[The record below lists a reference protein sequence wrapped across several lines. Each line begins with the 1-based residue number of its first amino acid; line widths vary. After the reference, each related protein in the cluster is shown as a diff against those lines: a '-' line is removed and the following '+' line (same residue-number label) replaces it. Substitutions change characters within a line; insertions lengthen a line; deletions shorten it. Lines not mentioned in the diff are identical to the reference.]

1 METEARNALTAAALP
16 PASRGGRTTPLRGWT
31 VFGTPTGWTVFQIP
45 STPGLAAAGGRLPW
59 RPELPLPLPATGLR
73 SAAPC
78 RIRSRAVRPRRRL
91 WWPRWA
97 AVSESRTRVS
107 LCSGSCPR
115 LHSGPMT
122 VWHRRALQSFAW
134 RIESSAWPSRFSAR
148 LGSTARPRTGG
159 DCCGTDM

>member
-1 METEARNALTAAALP
+1 LGHRP
-16 PASRGGRTTPLRGWT
+16 GGRCLRYRPPPGT
-31 VFGTPTGWTVFQIP
+31 YRPSDATCAAEIGSVAGGVVF
-45 STPGLAAAGGRLPW
+45 LAAAGGRLPW